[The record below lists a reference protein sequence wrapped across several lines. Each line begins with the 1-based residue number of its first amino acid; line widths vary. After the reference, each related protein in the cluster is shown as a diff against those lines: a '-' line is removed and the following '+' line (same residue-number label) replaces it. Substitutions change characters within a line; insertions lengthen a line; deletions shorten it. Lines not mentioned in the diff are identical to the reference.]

1 MTFPQLA
8 CTYWQLI
15 LFQCHG
21 ETHCLIT
28 HLKYLFNHSE
38 SQCLHSVDE
47 CCTDKPLSVFVI
59 GTRRDLIDENKA
71 AEVEK
76 VMEKVSDNLEGKLD
90 MHTGLL
96 MDARDPTSSEMVE
109 LRKEFA
115 EVARDILRV
124 RTHVSLLQQTGVYDN
139 YIQQ

>member
-15 LFQCHG
+15 LFQCKS
-21 ETHCLIT
+21 ETQSQNPF
-28 HLKYLFNHSE
+28 KNLFNFSE
-38 SQCLHSVDE
+38 SQFLHSVDE
-47 CCTDKPLSVFVI
+47 CFTDKPLSVFAI
-59 GTRRDLIDENKA
+59 GTRRDLIDKNKA
-71 AEVEK
+71 EEVKK
-76 VMEKVSDNLEGKLD
+76 VMAKVSDNLEGKLD

-124 RTHVSLLQQTGVYDN
+124 RTHGCLLQQTVIYDN